1 MPNGLPETKTKTPTF
16 TKVGNMRTSISDVLP
31 LISDVLPLQLH
42 SPSVGLNAKSA
53 LQPSALLK
61 QIGETTACGST
72 SIIRQESSKTVILY
86 LIRHGE
92 ASHNVLEKAA
102 KKRAKEECIAEG
114 YAPDSPEVK
123 QAMEEARKSVLH
135 DVNLFDAS
143 LSDLGR
149 QEATTASKQLQEL
162 VVANNGLILPEEVL
176 VSPLTRTLETA
187 DLIFPDHANIRVREE
202 LRERQTG
209 LPPDSRRS
217 TATLRRRPT
226 FHRFSMS
233 RIRGQSMTNFE
244 LPQFA
249 QLFLGDDSDDE
260 DFLNCDDSSDYS
272 MIEETEEDKQ
282 MLRKRTKKLFE
293 LLIESEH
300 SSLAIVTHKG
310 YLREL
315 ERGQFEQPDAKE
327 FNNCEVRVY
336 RVTVGADKALECAE
350 RIA

>member
-1 MPNGLPETKTKTPTF
+1 VLPETKPNTTTF
-16 TKVGNMRTSISDVLP
+16 TKVNNMTSISA
-31 LISDVLPLQLH
+31 VLPLQLPL
-42 SPSVGLNAKSA
+42 PSVGLNAKSA
-53 LQPSALLK
+53 PKPSAHLK
-61 QIGETTACGST
+61 QIGESTACSSGSQST
-72 SIIRQESSKTVILY
+72 IKPESSKTLILY

-92 ASHNVLEKAA
+92 ASHNVLEKIA

-114 YAPDSPEVK
+114 HAPDSSEVK
-123 QAMEEARKSVLH
+123 QAMEEARKGVLH
-135 DVNLFDAS
+135 DTNLFDAS

-149 QEATTASKQLQEL
+149 QEATAASKKLQEL
-162 VVANNGLILPEEVL
+162 VVNKGLTPPEEVL

-217 TATLRRRPT
+217 TASLRRRPT

-233 RIRGQSMTNFE
+233 RIRLQSIMKNFA

-249 QLFLGDDSDDE
+249 QLFLGDNSDD
-260 DFLNCDDSSDYS
+260 DDDDDDDLLNCDSSDS
-272 MIEETEEDKQ
+272 MMEETEEDQQ
-282 MLRKRTKKLFE
+282 MLRKRTEKLFE
-293 LLIESEH
+293 LLGESDH
-300 SSLAIVTHKG
+300 SGLAIVTHKG

-327 FNNCEVRVY
+327 FNNCEIRVY
-336 RVTVGADKALECAE
+336 RVTVGADKVLECAE

>member
-1 MPNGLPETKTKTPTF
+1 M
-16 TKVGNMRTSISDVLP
+16 TSTSA
-31 LISDVLPLQLH
+31 VLPLQLP
-42 SPSVGLNAKSA
+42 SPSVGLNV
-53 LQPSALLK
+53 LK
-61 QIGETTACGST
+61 QIEETTVSGGSQ
-72 SIIRQESSKTVILY
+72 SIIRQESSKTLILY

-92 ASHNVLEKAA
+92 ASHNVLEKIA
-102 KKRAKEECIAEG
+102 KTRAKEECIAEG

-123 QAMEEARKSVLH
+123 QAMEEARKGVLH
-135 DVNLFDAS
+135 DTNLFDAS

-149 QEATTASKQLQEL
+149 DEATTASKQLQEL
-162 VVANNGLILPEEVL
+162 VAQKGLIPPEEIL

-217 TATLRRRPT
+217 TASLRRRPT

-233 RIRGQSMTNFE
+233 RIRLQSILNFE

-249 QLFLGDDSDDE
+249 KLFLGDDSDKDD
-260 DFLNCDDSSDYS
+260 DFLNCDSSNT
-272 MIEETEEDKQ
+272 MIEESEEDKQ
-282 MLRKRTKKLFE
+282 MLRKRTEKLFE
-293 LLIESEH
+293 LLGESDY

-336 RVTVGADKALECAE
+336 RVTMGADKALECAE